1 MRGIDN
7 IKAAEYFYRASRVY
21 WRLGQPA
28 DDKKCAEDAARLAKW
43 PSLRLSDFNNP
54 VKRMGESRP
63 LSIRME
69 NIGYNKAEN
78 FHFNVGGSL
87 LEPISFDYCG
97 TLAAENHFDIQF
109 MITPT
114 RVEDNVKIE
123 VSYHAAGRSL
133 PFTTVLDVPIRATK
147 VMRVNLGDMVKGE
160 VKIVNE
166 SGDEMDIEAG
176 DSVNSKIEIVNKSSQ
191 G

>member
-1 MRGIDN
+1 
-7 IKAAEYFYRASRVY
+7 
-21 WRLGQPA
+21 
-28 DDKKCAEDAARLAKW
+28 
-43 PSLRLSDFNNP
+43 
-54 VKRMGESRP
+54 MGESRP